1 MNMPYGESSWFDY
14 TVPGMIYN
22 YFFPDE
28 VTPDDIQFGPPVGRS
43 SIPLE
48 PRSGNGS
55 GNGSDNGRGREEL
68 PTRPAPGAWVGP
80 VVFGVSLL
88 VLVGVLA
95 RRPGRGR
102 RRGRRK

>member
-14 TVPGMIYN
+14 TPVGFAYN

-28 VTPDDIQFGPPVGRS
+28 ITPEDIQFGPPVGRS

-48 PRSGNGS
+48 PRSGNG
-55 GNGSDNGRGREEL
+55 RGRDQERVLNEDV
-68 PTRPAPGAWVGP
+68 PSAPGAWVGP
-80 VVFGVSLL
+80 VVFGASLL

-95 RRPGRGR
+95 RR
-102 RRGRRK
+102 RK